1 MADVME
7 RTEMDMMEEL
17 PFPGAEPVQ
26 EAVKQAEEV
35 AQEAEK
41 AERAEISIAFA
52 KGLCSDPF
60 TAKDGKEYVQIK
72 IPEEGGGIWPTF
84 VLPANH
90 VHENQHGKGLWAKI
104 PEDGTTKVRRT
115 QITAESEDGRKLYS
129 HQDEKVPNKT
139 LKAMVEAYKEK
150 TKEAE
155 QKSSIMKE
163 LSEPMIKV
171 TAATP
176 TVKPPVVGGDAR

>member
-1 MADVME
+1 M
-7 RTEMDMMEEL
+7 
-17 PFPGAEPVQ
+17 
-26 EAVKQAEEV
+26 
-35 AQEAEK
+35 
-41 AERAEISIAFA
+41 
-52 KGLCSDPF
+52 
-60 TAKDGKEYVQIK
+60 
-72 IPEEGGGIWPTF
+72 
-84 VLPANH
+84 
-90 VHENQHGKGLWAKI
+90 WAKI

-155 QKSSIMKE
+155 QKPSIMKE